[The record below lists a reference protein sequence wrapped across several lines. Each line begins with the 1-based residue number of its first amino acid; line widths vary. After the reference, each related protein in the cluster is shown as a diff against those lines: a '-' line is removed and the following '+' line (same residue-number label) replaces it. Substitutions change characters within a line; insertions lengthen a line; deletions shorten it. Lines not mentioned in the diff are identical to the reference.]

1 MPIEIRELHI
11 KMNVTAH
18 GGGAGGA
25 NPPAAAGGAGANA
38 EAQRVAD
45 DALVTRC
52 VEQVMDLLR
61 NRTER

>member
-11 KMNVTAH
+11 KMNVTAA
-18 GGGAGGA
+18 GSGSGGAS
-25 NPPAAAGGAGANA
+25 PPAAGGAGAEA
-38 EAQRVAD
+38 DAQRLAD
-45 DALVTRC
+45 DVLVTRC